1 MLNVV
6 YWVRGED
13 YAKMVVHSAESMKR
27 VYKGAKVIVYADQS
41 WPVFESDVID
51 EVICLPIQ
59 NKMPAM
65 IANVH
70 GQVHYVINN
79 GFDRLTLFCD
89 ADVLAHTPAPL
100 ESLAEYDLI
109 VTKRDHV
116 KLDKD
121 GKKLVG
127 VAQRMPYNYGVLFA
141 NPTME
146 AKEVFIWIRERVIK
160 MGSHLQDWYGN
171 QWALREL
178 VGGSMDEKAPREVKR
193 AMAWGPVSIK
203 VEDCSMWNYLPHG
216 DEPLDS
222 KYFLHVKGED
232 KDNFYKIAEELVA

>member
-6 YWVRGED
+6 YWVRGEE
-13 YAKMVVHSAESMKR
+13 YAGLAVRSAETMKR
-27 VYKGAKVIVYADQS
+27 VYDGAKVIIYADRE
-41 WPVFESDVID
+41 WPVFAGGSVD

-59 NKMPAM
+59 EIMPPM

-70 GQVHYVINN
+70 CQVHYVVNK

-89 ADVLAHTPAPL
+89 ADVLAVKKADL
-100 ESLAEYDLI
+100 SLLTQDLI

-116 KLDKD
+116 YLDEN
-121 GKKLVG
+121 GEKLVG
-127 VAQRMPYNYGVLFA
+127 VARPMPYNYGVLLA

-146 AKEVFIWIRERVIK
+146 AKEIFIWMRERLVK

-178 VGGSMDEKAPREVKR
+178 VGGSMDEQAPREVKR

-203 VEDCSMWNYLPHG
+203 VEDCSTWNYLPHD
-216 DEPLDS
+216 DEPINN
-222 KYFLHVKGED
+222 KYFVHVKGGD
-232 KDNFYKIAEELVA
+232 KVRFHEIADELAA